1 MHRLPF
7 YVWSSLAA
15 VLYVSLGG
23 CATPPSQPLTPP
35 PVVQPAELAPVEPQT
50 PVKPQVPAQPSVEPP
65 PQVQALPLE
74 PASSPGAKSEPHIAL
89 LLPLKSVAFGRAAE
103 TLQRGFLA
111 AASSQRHSLPIKIY
125 GSFDESKDIV
135 ALYQL
140 AVSSG
145 AVAVAGPL
153 TRDGVTALAAYP
165 KITVPTLALN
175 VTENRDASLLYSF
188 SLSVEAEARQV
199 AQMAAAAK
207 LRYATIVSTGAPLS
221 KRLSAAFAEEWKAL
235 GGSVTAEILFH
246 DNPAVLALLPT
257 DPGDAAPAPFVRPM
271 TSFGTAPGVADPNFI
286 PPPVIAPGNMV
297 FLVADVEKARIIRP
311 YLHSALPIY
320 ATSQLFNSN
329 ADTLTN
335 YDLADIRFVDMPWLL
350 QPDHPAVMIYPR
362 ANPPLTPDMERLYAL
377 GIDAF
382 RLLQILLDGSYRTVL
397 PLDGVTGRI
406 RLSNYNQM
414 QREGIPA
421 QIKQGRSQIS
431 DYPLPVSHMP
441 ILLPARR

>member
-1 MHRLPF
+1 M
-7 YVWSSLAA
+7 
-15 VLYVSLGG
+15 
-23 CATPPSQPLTPP
+23 
-35 PVVQPAELAPVEPQT
+35 
-50 PVKPQVPAQPSVEPP
+50 
-65 PQVQALPLE
+65 
-74 PASSPGAKSEPHIAL
+74 PHIAL
-89 LLPLKSVAFGRAAE
+89 LLPFKSAAFGRAAE
-103 TLQRGFLA
+103 VVQMGFLA
-111 AASSQRHSLPIKIY
+111 AAGSQRHSLPIKIY

-135 ALYQL
+135 ALYQM

-153 TRDGVTALAAYP
+153 TRDGAIALAAYP

-175 VTENRDASLLYSF
+175 VTENRDASLLYFF

-221 KRLSAAFAEEWKAL
+221 KRLSAAFAEEWKVL
-235 GGSVTAEILFH
+235 GGSVTAEILFR
-246 DNPAVLALLPT
+246 DNPAVLTLLPT
-257 DPGDAAPAPFVRPM
+257 APGDAAPASIVPP
-271 TSFGTAPGVADPNFI
+271 TTAPSVADPNFI

-297 FLVADVEKARIIRP
+297 FLVADVKKARIIRP

-320 ATSQLFNSN
+320 ATSQLFNGN

-350 QPDHPAVMIYPR
+350 QPDHPAVIIYPR
-362 ANPPLTPDMERLYAL
+362 ANPTLTPDMERLYAL
-377 GIDAF
+377 GIDSF
-382 RLLQILLDGSYRTVL
+382 RLLQILLNGSYRTAL

-406 RLSNYNQM
+406 RLANNNQL

-421 QIKQGRSQIS
+421 QIKQGRGQIS
-431 DYPLPVSHMP
+431 GFPLPV
-441 ILLPARR
+441 LLPARP